1 MRVTLAPIPGGLQ
14 TRGSSPVFESKG
26 LPTAQFGYEGACGAE
41 CRKHA
46 AQHCQDCADAC
57 DRRIPGDPLRWLHA
71 QEVAGKLQSPG
82 MPFPKMLRVAAQAR
96 PYLDWR
102 WTGPAPCGRSPCPYQ
117 KPRSYGF
124 WLMKSFHDSPNS
136 LHWART
142 CSVAAFK
149 RHKQSKR
156 TTCPRPR
163 GAKSGGCLG
172 GDSFVAM
179 MESAALW
186 DLHDPTHGL
195 RLDRTADGC
204 VLAQ

>member
-1 MRVTLAPIPGGLQ
+1 MPTRMTLTFTSSGVAIEGSGRSTMREPAVPGTIAIAFISVSLF
-14 TRGSSPVFESKG
+14 RFPSSSVSQRASCVVRRYPSRSSK
-26 LPTAQFGYEGACGAE
+26 
-41 CRKHA
+41 
-46 AQHCQDCADAC
+46 
-57 DRRIPGDPLRWLHA
+57 W
-71 QEVAGKLQSPG
+71 
-82 MPFPKMLRVAAQAR
+82 
-96 PYLDWR
+96 
-102 WTGPAPCGRSPCPYQ
+102 SPCPYQ

-179 MESAALW
+179 MESADLW

>member
-1 MRVTLAPIPGGLQ
+1 MFTIICSLF
-14 TRGSSPVFESKG
+14 SSIRQGFR
-26 LPTAQFGYEGACGAE
+26 T
-41 CRKHA
+41 
-46 AQHCQDCADAC
+46 
-57 DRRIPGDPLRWLHA
+57 
-71 QEVAGKLQSPG
+71 
-82 MPFPKMLRVAAQAR
+82 
-96 PYLDWR
+96 
-102 WTGPAPCGRSPCPYQ
+102 CPYQ
-117 KPRSYGF
+117 KPHSYGF

-179 MESAALW
+179 MESADLW